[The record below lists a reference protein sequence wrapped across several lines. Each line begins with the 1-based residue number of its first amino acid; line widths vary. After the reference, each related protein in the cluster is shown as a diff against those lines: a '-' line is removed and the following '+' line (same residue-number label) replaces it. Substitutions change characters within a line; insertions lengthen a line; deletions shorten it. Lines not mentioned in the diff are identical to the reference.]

1 MKMKKITAV
10 LILCLCAALAYGQNN
25 IKKTAAV
32 TYTQGPPTFTPSVSA
47 GSEFSIDT
55 ASGYL
60 YQYHRTTATWLR
72 LGQGIDIIAGAV
84 PPAYTPA
91 RNQSNFA
98 INGVQ
103 ELYYHTGGG
112 TWVQLNP
119 SGGVVTWGSITG
131 TLSNQTDLQT
141 ALDAKAAAVHT
152 HDPDEINQGGAASGQ
167 VLKWNG
173 SEWAPAADD
182 TGGGGGTWGTITGTL
197 SDQTDLQTEL
207 DGKAATTHTHAAGDI
222 TQSGATS
229 GQVLK
234 WNGSVWVPDTDN
246 NTQLTQEQVE
256 DFAGGMFS
264 GNTESL
270 ITSTYNDGTGK
281 VDLAVEPNLSNYTN
295 DAGFLT
301 AEVDGSVTNEIQQ
314 IDTFAIVSNI
324 LRASLSLD
332 GTPFKSVDLSP
343 YLDNTDAQT
352 LSFSNPNISI
362 AGGNSVDISGID
374 TQRTQEEIEDFAGAM
389 ATGNTETRIAVT
401 YDDTNGKLDYVV
413 DGDLANYTNTPGFL
427 TGNQTVTLSGDV
439 TGSGATGI
447 TATIANDAVTNAKMA
462 NMAANTLK
470 GNNTGSTADP
480 VDLTATQ
487 ATAMLN
493 NFVGDSG
500 SGGTK
505 GLVPAPAS
513 GDASAGKF
521 LNADGTWAVPPGT
534 GGGEVNT
541 GANVA
546 TNGVGVYDGKSG
558 TTLNFRG
565 IASETAALS
574 VTLDD
579 AENDIDLDI
588 DESQLSGIPQ
598 TAVTSLVADLAA
610 KQNLDAELTALAG
623 LTSAA
628 DKLPYFT
635 GSGTADLADLTAFAR
650 TMLDDANAAAV
661 RTTLG
666 VDAAGTDNSTDV
678 TLAGTPDYITIA
690 GQVITRNQIDLTTDV
705 TGALPNANIATGLD
719 AAKIA
724 DGTVSNAEFQF
735 INTVTSNV
743 QTQLDG
749 KAAASHTHTTGDITD
764 YTETTQDLVG
774 AMTSGN
780 TESLIA
786 VTYQDADG
794 TLDFAVEPNLSNYTN
809 DAGFLTG
816 NQTITLSGDVT
827 GSGATSITTTIQP
840 NTVGP
845 NELIS
850 TAVTPGSYTAAN
862 ITVDADG
869 RITAASNGTGGAT
882 GHTIKDD
889 GTPLTQRAGLN
900 FVSTSTVTATV
911 TDDSGNDE
919 SDVTLD
925 VVGANLTGIPQSAV
939 TDLTTDLAAKADAGA
954 NTDITSVE
962 LSNTGLTIDDTDA
975 SHQLSIIPGSNLTAD
990 RTLTVN
996 TGDAN
1001 RALTLAGDAT
1011 ISGTNSG
1018 DVTLAGTPD
1027 YITISGQVITRGLID
1042 LTADVTGALP
1052 VASGGTGATN
1062 AVDARTNLGVDAAG
1076 TDNSTPVTLAGT
1088 LDYITLTGQQITRNA
1103 IDLTTDVTG
1112 DLPVT
1117 EGGTGASDAATA
1129 RSNLSAAAS
1138 GANTDITS
1146 VELSNTGLTID
1157 DTGGDHQY
1165 IITPGENATA
1175 DRTLT
1180 LDLNNADRTLDITG
1194 NTTLAG
1200 GTHSGTNTGDQTITL
1215 TGDVTGSGTG
1225 SFATAI
1231 AAGAVGNTE
1240 ISDVAWSKITS
1251 TPTTLSGY
1259 GITDALSNST
1269 SSTQNGYFN
1278 QVNLLDQTS
1287 PSHYLTIQANEN
1299 LTAARTL
1306 SLVTGDASRTLTM
1319 TGDASISGT
1328 HSGTSSG
1335 TNTGDQ
1341 TITLTGS
1348 VTGSGTGSFSTA
1360 IATDAVGPTEL
1371 ASTAVTPGAYTSAN
1385 ITVDADGRITAAA
1398 NGTGG
1403 GDALTTNPL
1412 SQFASTT
1419 SAQLAGVISNETGSG
1434 ALVFATSPT
1443 LVTPALGTPTSGT
1456 LTSCTGLPLTSGVT
1470 GILPAG
1476 NGGTGN
1482 GFFAVTGPATS
1493 TKTFTFPNANATVLT
1508 SNTAVTVAQGG
1519 TGRTTSTTAY
1529 GLIAAGTTATGA
1541 LQTLPTGATTEIL
1554 VGGGASALPAWTTA
1568 TGSGAP
1574 VRATSPTLVT
1584 PNLGTPS
1591 AITLTNGT
1599 GLPQSGVTNLTT
1611 DLAGKQPLDA
1621 ELTALAGLTSAAN
1634 ALPYYTGSGTAS
1646 TTTLTSFARS
1656 ILDDTDAGTVRT
1668 TIGAGTGNGDALT
1681 SGNLSQFASTTSSQ
1695 LAGVLSDET
1704 GSGAAVFAT
1713 SPALTTPN
1721 IGTPSAGTLTN
1732 CTGLPA
1738 AGIAQGGAATGQV
1751 LAWNGSAWAAQ
1762 SISAALVAINAQ
1774 TGTSYT
1780 LVLADAGKMVT
1791 MTNDSANTLTIP
1803 PNSSVAFPVG
1813 TVINFASGGA
1823 GQTTIA
1829 AGAGVT
1835 IGSADSKLKL
1845 RVQYSS
1851 GSAIKIATDTWILV
1865 GDLST

>member
-1 MKMKKITAV
+1 MLLFSMPAIGQYGFDNPNRQMT
-10 LILCLCAALAYGQNN
+10 ILGYQTSARGIVHYAS
-25 IKKTAAV
+25 
-32 TYTQGPPTFTPSVSA
+32 GPPNTVISWRTSKDTSAYMWVDTLTSRLYNYNHVSDTWQTVGVFEDASAPFATFSNGPAT
-47 GSEFSIDT
+47 IDNRT
-55 ASGYL
+55 AFWYNTSSQAL
-60 YQYHRTTATWLR
+60 YFYDR
-72 LGQGIDIIAGAV
+72 GGAAWALV
-84 PPAYTPA
+84 
-91 RNQSNFA
+91 
-98 INGVQ
+98 G
-103 ELYYHTGGG
+103 TGGG
-112 TWVQLNP
+112 GDN
-119 SGGVVTWGSITG
+119 WGAQAVDANA
-131 TLSNQTDLQT
+131 TLSGDGTPG
-141 ALDAKAAAVHT
+141 
-152 HDPDEINQGGAASGQ
+152 DPLGIAQQSASSGQ

-173 SEWAPAADD
+173 STWAPANDE
-182 TGGGGGTWGTITGTL
+182 TGGGGGGTWGTITGTL
-197 SDQTDLQTEL
+197 SDQSDLQSEL
-207 DGKAATTHTHAAGDI
+207 DTKADASHTHAATDI
-222 TQSGATS
+222 TQSGASS

-234 WNGSVWVPDTDN
+234 WNGSVWAPTADNDTD
-246 NTQLTQEQVE
+246 TQLTQEQVE
-256 DFAGGMFS
+256 DFSGGMFS

-270 ITSTYNDGTGK
+270 IASAYNDGTGK
-281 VDLAVEPNLSNYTN
+281 VDLTVDPNLSNYTN

-301 AEVDGSVTNEIQQ
+301 AEVDGSTTNEIQT
-314 IDTFAIVSNI
+314 I
-324 LRASLSLD
+324 
-332 GTPFKSVDLSP
+332 G
-343 YLDNTDAQT
+343 
-352 LSFSNPNISI
+352 FSNPNVTLSN
-362 AGGNSVDISGID
+362 GGGSVDISGID
-374 TQRTQEEIEDFAGAM
+374 TQRSQEEIEDFAGAM
-389 ATGNTETRIAVT
+389 TTGNTETRIAVT
-401 YDDTNGKLDYVV
+401 YDDTNGKLNYVV

-427 TGNQTVTLSGDV
+427 TANQTVTLSGDV

-470 GNNTGSTADP
+470 GNNTGSPADP

-534 GGGEVNT
+534 GGGEANT
-541 GANVA
+541 GANVE
-546 TNGVGVYDGKSG
+546 TDGVGVFDGKSG

-565 IASETAALS
+565 IASLTTALT
-574 VTLDD
+574 VTIDD
-579 AENDIDLDI
+579 TENDIDLDI
-588 DESQLSGIPQ
+588 DESELSGIPQ
-598 TAVTSLVADLAA
+598 TAVTDLVTDLAA
-610 KQNLDAELTALAG
+610 KQNLDAELTAIAG

-635 GSGTADLADLTAFAR
+635 GSGTADLADLTGFAR
-650 TMLDDANAAAV
+650 NILDDANAAAA
-661 RTTLG
+661 RTTIG
-666 VDAAGTDNSTDV
+666 VDAAGTDNSTNV
-678 TLAGTPDYITIA
+678 SLAGTPDYITIA
-690 GQVITRNQIDLTTDV
+690 GQVITRNQIDLTADV
-705 TGALPNANIATGLD
+705 TGALPNANIASGVD

-724 DGTVSNAEFQF
+724 DGSVSNTEFQHL
-735 INTVTSNV
+735 NGVTGDL

-749 KAAASHTHTTGDITD
+749 KAAASHTHTTSDVTD

-774 AMTSGN
+774 AMTTGN
-780 TESLIA
+780 TESLIS
-786 VTYQDADG
+786 VLYQDADG

-816 NQTITLSGDVT
+816 NQTIALSGDIT
-827 GSGATSITTTIQP
+827 GSGTTSITTAIASGA
-840 NTVGP
+840 VGP
-845 NELIS
+845 TELAS

-925 VVGANLTGIPQSAV
+925 VVGANLSGIPQSAV
-939 TDLTTDLAAKADAGA
+939 TDLIADLAAKANAGA

-962 LSNTGLTIDDTDA
+962 LSNTGLTINDTDA
-975 SHQLSIIPGSNLTAD
+975 SHQLSIVPGSNLTAD
-990 RTLTVN
+990 RALTVN

-1001 RALTLAGDAT
+1001 RALTLSGDAT

-1018 DVTLAGTPD
+1018 DVTLSGTPD
-1027 YITISGQVITRGLID
+1027 YITISGQVITRGLVD
-1042 LTADVTGALP
+1042 LSSDISGALP
-1052 VASGGTGATN
+1052 IANGGTGATN
-1062 AVDARTNLGVDAAG
+1062 AADARANLDVDQAG
-1076 TDNSTPVTLAGT
+1076 TDNSTPVTLAGS
-1088 LDYITLTGQQITRNA
+1088 LDYLTLSGQQITRNA

-1117 EGGTGASDAATA
+1117 EGGTGASDAAAA
-1129 RSNLSAAAS
+1129 RINLSAAAS

-1146 VELSNTGLTID
+1146 VALNNTGLRIKDSDASHNLTIA
-1157 DTGGDHQY
+1157 TGSN
-1165 IITPGENATA
+1165 ITA
-1175 DRTLT
+1175 DRSVSINPGDASRILT
-1180 LDLNNADRTLDITG
+1180 LSGDATIS
-1194 NTTLAG
+1194 
-1200 GTHSGTNTGDQTITL
+1200 GTHTGTSSGTNTGDQTITL

-1225 SFATAI
+1225 SFATSI

-1240 ISDVAWSKITS
+1240 ISDVAWSKVTA

-1269 SSTQNGYFN
+1269 SSTQNGFFN

-1306 SLVTGDASRTLTM
+1306 SLVTGDASRTLTL

-1341 TITLTGS
+1341 TITLTGA
-1348 VTGSGTGSFSTA
+1348 VTGSGTGSFSTS
-1360 IATDAVGPTEL
+1360 IATGAVGATEL
-1371 ASTAVTPGAYTSAN
+1371 ASTAVTPGSYTSAN
-1385 ITVDADGRITAAA
+1385 ITIDADGRITAAA

-1403 GDALTTNPL
+1403 GDALTSGTL
-1412 SQFASTT
+1412 AQFAATT
-1419 SAQLAGVISNETGSG
+1419 SAELAGVISNETGSG

-1443 LVTPALGTPTSGT
+1443 LVTPALGTPTSVT
-1456 LTSCTGLPLTSGVT
+1456 LTNATGLPLTSGVT
-1470 GILPAG
+1470 GTLPSG

-1482 GFFAVTGPATS
+1482 AFFAVSGPAST
-1493 TKTFTFPNANATVLT
+1493 TKTFTFPNASATVLT
-1508 SNTAVTVAQGG
+1508 SNAAVTVAQGG

-1541 LQTLPTGATTEIL
+1541 HQTLAAGATTEIL
-1554 VGGGASALPAWTTA
+1554 VGGGASALPVWTTA

-1574 VRATSPTLVT
+1574 VRATSPALVT

-1646 TTTLTSFARS
+1646 TTTLTSFARN
-1656 ILDDTDAGTVRT
+1656 ILDDADAGTVRT

-1681 SGNLSQFASTTSSQ
+1681 SGSLSQFAATTSAQ
-1695 LAGVLSDET
+1695 LSGVLSDET

-1738 AGIAQGGAATGQV
+1738 AGITQGGATTGQV
-1751 LAWNGSAWAAQ
+1751 LSWNGSAWAAQ

-1791 MTNDSANTLTIP
+1791 MTNASENTLTIP